1 MPSESEVF
9 YKKGDVVDA
18 PFPYQTDSEEEK
30 YRPVLILAPT
40 LIKGGFIS
48 AYITSKSRRE
58 GVIAILSSDFKEG
71 SLNNYDSSVIHP
83 STLYTLD
90 ASLIRKKYGTLKD
103 EKVDEVV
110 NALVNL
116 LQQPPESP
124 PVPKAWQRPKKPY

>member
-9 YKKGDVVDA
+9 YKKGDIIDA
-18 PFPYQTDSEEEK
+18 PFPYQTDSETEK

-58 GVIAILSSDFKEG
+58 GVIPILSTDFKEG
-71 SLNNYDSSVIHP
+71 SLSNYDSSFIQP

-90 ASLIRKKYGTLKD
+90 AKLIRKKYGTLKD
-103 EKVDEVV
+103 EKVDEVIQ
-110 NALVNL
+110 ALVDL

-124 PVPKAWQRPKKPY
+124 AVPKAWERPKKPY